1 MVVHCLIKLTDEITP
16 VELFTDVHS
25 AVSRFEELQGEGV
38 EGLSIFATE
47 L

>member
-1 MVVHCLIKLTDEITP
+1 MVVHCVIKKNDETVP
-16 VELFTDVHS
+16 VELFSDVRS
-25 AVSRFEELQGEGV
+25 AVARFEELQAEGV

>member
-1 MVVHCLIKLTDEITP
+1 MVVHCLIKIHDEITP
-16 VELFTDVHS
+16 VELFADVRS
-25 AVSRFEELQGEGV
+25 AVARFEELEAEGV